1 VTISSRCEIG
11 EIPQEMMD
19 TSPERLRLLVEQLE
33 MIRGLLDGGS
43 GVDAKVAIILL
54 DNVADSLMYR
64 RCLQEFE
71 EDSELAMIRRPRFTL
86 AKQSEALRDFKA
98 KVNLL
103 NGIGFMSAEDATV
116 LKIGHSYRNAA
127 YHRDSHNPRVT
138 NELGRLLF
146 GSVSSLF
153 RSYYNNGVSSGGF
166 APEQGLSKYGLRND
180 FMSFKG
186 ASASIASKLMEGIAI
201 TFAEAQ
207 EAFQHDVTS
216 RVEEIERE
224 ITKLPISGDVDLDE
238 GLRRAEFSESYPHEQ
253 FSEKLREL
261 NYRIVAGEAEPVDAK
276 QYRAAQKS
284 ANRKM
289 EKELTKFVPVCSA
302 KLLKTL
308 KSITTL
314 KQVKN
319 VSALLYAYQDLDSKL
334 TQFEDSVEQL
344 AIVFDR
350 LIQREIDIRRGK

>member
-1 VTISSRCEIG
+1 
-11 EIPQEMMD
+11 
-19 TSPERLRLLVEQLE
+19 

-54 DNVADSLMYR
+54 DNVADSLMYG

-71 EDSELAMIRRPRFTL
+71 KDSELALIRRPRFTL
-86 AKQSEALRDFKA
+86 AKQSEALRDFKT

-127 YHRDSHNPRVT
+127 YHRDTHNPRVT

-146 GSVSSLF
+146 AAVSSLF
-153 RSYYNNGVSSGGF
+153 RSYYNNGVSSAGF
-166 APEQGLSKYGLRND
+166 APEQWLSKYGLRND
-180 FMSFKG
+180 FISFRG
-186 ASASIASKLMEGIAI
+186 TSASIAAKLMQGIAI
-201 TFAEAQ
+201 TFEKAQ
-207 EAFQHDVTS
+207 EAFQQDVTS

-224 ITKLPISGDVDLDE
+224 IKKLPISADADLDE
-238 GLRRAEFSESYPHEQ
+238 GLKRSEFSESYPHEQ

-261 NYRIVAGEAEPVDAK
+261 NYRIVAGDVESVNARK
-276 QYRAAQKS
+276 YRAAQKS

-302 KLLKTL
+302 RLLKQL
-308 KSITTL
+308 KSTTKL
-314 KQVKN
+314 KTTKN
-319 VSALLYAYQDLDSKL
+319 VSALLSAYQDIDSKL
-334 TQFEDSVEQL
+334 TKLEDSVEQL
-344 AIVFDR
+344 AIVVDR
-350 LIQREIDIRRGK
+350 LNQREIDTRKGK